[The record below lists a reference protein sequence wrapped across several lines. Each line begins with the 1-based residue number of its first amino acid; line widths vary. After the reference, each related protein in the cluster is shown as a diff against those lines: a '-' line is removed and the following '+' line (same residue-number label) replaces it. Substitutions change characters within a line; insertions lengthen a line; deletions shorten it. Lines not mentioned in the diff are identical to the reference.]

1 MSMKQY
7 VDFLKDVRAIFFLES
22 LTCVA
27 LLLTSFYTDV
37 FKNWFLIPISVTSL
51 FCFYVLFLTTL
62 KNRQKNQKKILNL
75 ITLIPIF
82 YILPIALY
90 LNIDIFIEYF
100 TADSNVWLTLILAI
114 FMNSIIFLIHLLN
127 KKHIC
132 KDAKQFLAE
141 IQ

>member
-1 MSMKQY
+1 MKQY
-7 VDFLKDVRAIFFLES
+7 LDYLKDVRAIFFLES
-22 LTCVA
+22 LTCVV
-27 LLLTSFYTDV
+27 LLLTNFYTDV
-37 FKNWFLIPISVTSL
+37 FKNWFLFPISVTSL

-90 LNIDIFIEYF
+90 LNIDIIIEYF
-100 TADSNVWLTLILAI
+100 TADSNVWLTLFLAI